1 MTTHRTR
8 RTESIGR
15 ARVEALSDGVFA
27 IVVTLLVLEITVPHV
42 PTASTA
48 ALMDVL
54 LALAPKFISW
64 VISFVTVCV
73 IWLNH
78 HRLLALA
85 SRIDSGLFWLNSN
98 LLLWTSL
105 VPFPTALIGDYPTS
119 ALAVSFYGAAMCM
132 VAVAF
137 VLARWHMHRH
147 PELLHEEVDGRAFR
161 AATRSSIAVGPIAY
175 ALAAGLAWLSQ
186 PVAFVCYAAI
196 AAYFVFQRSVQRSPS
211 TSDSDNGAAT
221 FGPPSV

>member
-1 MTTHRTR
+1 MNTSAKTHGTH

-15 ARVEALSDGVFA
+15 GRIEALSDGVFA

-42 PTASTA
+42 PTASTV
-48 ALMDVL
+48 ALMDAL
-54 LALAPKFISW
+54 LALGPKFISW

-85 SRIDSGLFWLNSN
+85 SRIDGGLFWLNAN
-98 LLLWTSL
+98 LLLWTSF

-119 ALAVSFYGAAMCM
+119 ALAVSFYGAAMFL
-132 VAVAF
+132 VAVGF

-147 PELLHEEVDGRAFR
+147 PELLHEDVDGHAFR
-161 AATRSSIAVGPIAY
+161 VVTRSSVAVGPIAY
-175 ALAAGLAWLSQ
+175 AVGAGLAWFSQ
-186 PVAFVCYAAI
+186 PAAFVCYAAI
-196 AAYFVFQRSVQRSPS
+196 AAYFVFHRSVRRSPS
-211 TSDSDNGAAT
+211 TQGPEDWRGA
-221 FGPPSV
+221 